1 MFATKSQVLPH
12 MYHFYDQYCVE
23 QAAKSRLRA
32 LPPVDL
38 PVSFD
43 FSSNDYL
50 GLATHPDVVNAAIE
64 AARQCG
70 AGSTGS
76 RLLSGNYRLI
86 ESFERQ
92 IALDKQTEGAVIFS
106 SGYQAN
112 MTVLAS
118 LLSQR
123 VLPAPPIVFFDRLN
137 HSSLYNAMFLS
148 GAEYVLFE
156 RNDMADLRRQ
166 LQQYYVASRPAFIVT
181 ETVHG
186 MEADVLPI
194 ADLLEIAAS
203 YNCFL
208 YLDEAHATGLY
219 GPQGYGLSTT
229 VDLSPVP
236 YMVMGTFSKA
246 IGGAGAYIACN
257 AIMQQFI
264 LNRTTGFIYSTA
276 PSPMSVAAAAQAWRM
291 VPTLAVQRRQVFAMA
306 DLLRQLLRARGI
318 TVMGDGTNIVPVC
331 LGDESGTL
339 ALKQALLDEG
349 MMVSAIRPPTVPTG
363 TSRLR
368 IAINALHDSDSV
380 HQLAQAIV
388 RHVSRPATGC

>member
-1 MFATKSQVLPH
+1 
-12 MYHFYDQYCVE
+12 MYHFYDQYCLE
-23 QAAKSRLRA
+23 QAGKSRLRI
-32 LPPVDL
+32 LPPVDSS
-38 PVSFD
+38 VSLD

-64 AARQCG
+64 AARQYG

-76 RLLSGNYRLI
+76 RLLSGNYKLI
-86 ESFERQ
+86 EAFERQ
-92 IALDKQTEGAVIFS
+92 IARDKHTEAALVFS

-118 LLSQR
+118 LLSRR
-123 VLPAPPIVFFDRLN
+123 VLPAPPLVFFDRLN

-148 GAEYVLFE
+148 GVEYVLFDH
-156 RNDMADLRRQ
+156 NDMDDLRRQ
-166 LQQYYVASRPAFIVT
+166 LQKYRVSSRPAFIVT

-186 MEADVLPI
+186 MEG
-194 ADLLEIAAS
+194 DLLPLAQLVDIAAG

-236 YMVMGTFSKA
+236 HMVMGTFSKA
-246 IGGAGAYIACN
+246 IGGAGAYVACN
-257 AIMQQFI
+257 AVMQQFM
-264 LNRTTGFIYSTA
+264 LNRTAGFIYSTA

-291 VPTLAVQRRQVFAMA
+291 IPALAGQRQQVFAMA
-306 DLLRQLLRARGI
+306 DLLRRMLRANCI

-331 LGDESGTL
+331 LGDESDTL
-339 ALKQALLDEG
+339 ALKKALLEDG

-368 IAINALHDSDSV
+368 IAINALHDRASV
-380 HQLAQAIV
+380 NQLAEGIV
-388 RHVSRPATGC
+388 RHLAAPMAEG

>member
-1 MFATKSQVLPH
+1 

-23 QAAKSRLRA
+23 QAAKSRLRV
-32 LPPVDL
+32 LPPADL
-38 PVSFD
+38 PAALD

-50 GLATHPDVVNAAIE
+50 GLAAHPDVVNAAID
-64 AARQCG
+64 AARQYG

-76 RLLSGNYRLI
+76 RLLSGNYSLI
-86 ESFERQ
+86 ESLERQ
-92 IALDKQTEGAVIFS
+92 IAIGKQTEAALIFS

-118 LLSQR
+118 LLSKR

-148 GAEYVLFE
+148 GVEYVLFD
-156 RNDMADLRRQ
+156 RNDMIDLRRQ
-166 LQQYYVASRPAFIVT
+166 LQQHCVASRPAFIVT

-186 MEADVLPI
+186 MEADRLPL
-194 ADLLEIAAS
+194 AEVVDIAAS

-236 YMVMGTFSKA
+236 HMVMGTFSKA

-257 AIMQQFI
+257 AVMQQFM
-264 LNRTTGFIYSTA
+264 LNRTAGFIYSTA

-291 VPTLAVQRRQVFAMA
+291 IPALAAQREQVFAMA

-331 LGDESGTL
+331 LGDEAGTL
-339 ALKQALLDEG
+339 ALKKALLDEG

-368 IAINALHDSDSV
+368 VALNAGHDSDSV
-380 HQLAQAIV
+380 SRLAQAIA
-388 RHVSRPATGC
+388 RHVSGPAARG

>member
-1 MFATKSQVLPH
+1 

-32 LPPVDL
+32 LPQVDL
-38 PVSFD
+38 PVSLD

-76 RLLSGNYRLI
+76 RLLSGNYSLI

-92 IALDKQTEGAVIFS
+92 IAQSKHTEAALIFS

-123 VLPAPPIVFFDRLN
+123 VLPAAPIVFFDRLN

-166 LQQYYVASRPAFIVT
+166 LQKYRVASRPAFIVT

-186 MEADVLPI
+186 MEADLLPI
-194 ADLLEIAAS
+194 ADVVDIAAS

-236 YMVMGTFSKA
+236 HMVMGTFSKA

-257 AIMQQFI
+257 TIMQQFM
-264 LNRTTGFIYSTA
+264 LNRTAGFIYSTA
-276 PSPMSVAAAAQAWRM
+276 PSPMSVAAAAKAWSM
-291 VPTLAVQRRQVFAMA
+291 VPALAAQRQQVFAMA

-331 LGDESGTL
+331 LGDESDTL
-339 ALKQALLDEG
+339 ALKKVLLEEG

-380 HQLAQAIV
+380 NQLAQAIV
-388 RHVSRPATGC
+388 QHLSRPATRG

>member
-92 IALDKQTEGAVIFS
+92 IALDKQTEAAVIFS

-123 VLPAPPIVFFDRLN
+123 VLPAPPIVFLTGSITPVSITRCFYRGPNMCYSSATTWPTCAVSCNSIMWPPGPRL
-137 HSSLYNAMFLS
+137 S
-148 GAEYVLFE
+148 
-156 RNDMADLRRQ
+156 
-166 LQQYYVASRPAFIVT
+166 
-181 ETVHG
+181 
-186 MEADVLPI
+186 
-194 ADLLEIAAS
+194 
-203 YNCFL
+203 
-208 YLDEAHATGLY
+208 
-219 GPQGYGLSTT
+219 
-229 VDLSPVP
+229 
-236 YMVMGTFSKA
+236 
-246 IGGAGAYIACN
+246 
-257 AIMQQFI
+257 
-264 LNRTTGFIYSTA
+264 
-276 PSPMSVAAAAQAWRM
+276 
-291 VPTLAVQRRQVFAMA
+291 
-306 DLLRQLLRARGI
+306 
-318 TVMGDGTNIVPVC
+318 
-331 LGDESGTL
+331 
-339 ALKQALLDEG
+339 
-349 MMVSAIRPPTVPTG
+349 
-363 TSRLR
+363 
-368 IAINALHDSDSV
+368 
-380 HQLAQAIV
+380 
-388 RHVSRPATGC
+388 

>member
-1 MFATKSQVLPH
+1 
-12 MYHFYDQYCVE
+12 MYRFYDQYCVE
-23 QAAKSRLRA
+23 QDAKSRLRA

-38 PVSFD
+38 PVSLD

-50 GLATHPDVVNAAIE
+50 GLATHPDVVNAAIA
-64 AARQCG
+64 AARQYG

-76 RLLSGNYRLI
+76 RLLSGNYSLI

-92 IALDKQTEGAVIFS
+92 IAQSKHTEAALIFN

-166 LQQYYVASRPAFIVT
+166 LQTHCVASRPAFIVT

-186 MEADVLPI
+186 MEADLLPI
-194 ADLLEIAAS
+194 AQVVDIAAS

-219 GPQGYGLSTT
+219 GSQGYGLSTT

-236 YMVMGTFSKA
+236 HMVMGTFSKA

-257 AIMQQFI
+257 TVMHRFM
-264 LNRTTGFIYSTA
+264 LNRTAGFIYSTA

-291 VPTLAVQRRQVFAMA
+291 VPTLAAQRQQVFALA
-306 DLLRQLLRARGI
+306 DLLRQLLRDRGI

-331 LGDESGTL
+331 LGDESDTL
-339 ALKQALLDEG
+339 ALKQALQQEG

-368 IAINALHDSDSV
+368 IAINALHDSAGV
-380 HQLAQAIV
+380 NRLAQTIV
-388 RHVSRPATGC
+388 QHLSRPGTRG

>member
-1 MFATKSQVLPH
+1 
-12 MYHFYDQYCVE
+12 MYHFYNQYCAE

-32 LPPVDL
+32 LPSVDR

-70 AGSTGS
+70 VGSTGS

-92 IALDKQTEGAVIFS
+92 IAQSKQTEAAVVFS

-118 LLSQR
+118 LLSRR

-148 GAEYVLFE
+148 GAQYVLFE
-156 RNDMADLRRQ
+156 RNDMDDLRRQ
-166 LQQYYVASRPAFIVT
+166 LQKYCVASRPAFIVT

-186 MEADVLPI
+186 MEGDLLPI
-194 ADLLEIAAS
+194 AQVVDLAAS

-229 VDLSPVP
+229 VDLSLVP
-236 YMVMGTFSKA
+236 HIVMGTFSKA

-257 AIMQQFI
+257 AVMQQFI
-264 LNRTTGFIYSTA
+264 LNRTAGFIYSTA
-276 PSPMSVAAAAQAWRM
+276 PSPVSVAAAAQAWSM
-291 VPTLAVQRRQVFAMA
+291 IPSLAAQRQQAFSLA
-306 DLLRQLLRARGI
+306 DLLRRLLRACGVV
-318 TVMGDGTNIVPVC
+318 VMGDGTNIVPVC
-331 LGDESGTL
+331 LGDECATL
-339 ALKQALLDEG
+339 ALKNALLNEG

-368 IAINALHDSDSV
+368 IAINARHDSQCV
-380 HQLAQAIV
+380 NQLARAIAQ
-388 RHVSRPATGC
+388 HVSLPAAGG

>member
-1 MFATKSQVLPH
+1 

-38 PVSFD
+38 PVSLD

-76 RLLSGNYRLI
+76 RLLSGNYSLI

-92 IALDKQTEGAVIFS
+92 IAQSKHTEAALIFS

-166 LQQYYVASRPAFIVT
+166 LQKYRLASRPAFIVT

-186 MEADVLPI
+186 MEADLLPI
-194 ADLLEIAAS
+194 ADVVDIAAS
-203 YNCFL
+203 YDCFL

-236 YMVMGTFSKA
+236 HMVMGTFSKA

-257 AIMQQFI
+257 AIMQQFM
-264 LNRTTGFIYSTA
+264 LNRTAGFIYSTA
-276 PSPMSVAAAAQAWRM
+276 PSPMSVAAAAQAWSM
-291 VPTLAVQRRQVFAMA
+291 VPALAAQRQQIFAMA

-331 LGDESGTL
+331 LGDESDTL
-339 ALKQALLDEG
+339 ALKRALQQEG

-380 HQLAQAIV
+380 NQLAQAIAQ
-388 RHVSRPATGC
+388 HSSGPAREC

>member
-1 MFATKSQVLPH
+1 

-23 QAAKSRLRA
+23 QANKSRLRA

-38 PVSFD
+38 PVSLD

-76 RLLSGNYRLI
+76 RLLSGNYSLI

-92 IALDKQTEGAVIFS
+92 IAQSKHTEAALIFS

-118 LLSQR
+118 LLSKR

-166 LQQYYVASRPAFIVT
+166 LQKYRLASRPAFIVT

-186 MEADVLPI
+186 MEADLLPI
-194 ADLLEIAAS
+194 ADVVDIAAS

-229 VDLSPVP
+229 VDLAPVP
-236 YMVMGTFSKA
+236 HMVMGTFSKA

-257 AIMQQFI
+257 AVMQQFI
-264 LNRTTGFIYSTA
+264 LNRTAGFIYSTA
-276 PSPMSVAAAAQAWRM
+276 PSPMSVAAAAQAWSM
-291 VPTLAVQRRQVFAMA
+291 VPALAAQRQQVFAMA

-331 LGDESGTL
+331 LGDEFGTL
-339 ALKQALLDEG
+339 ALKNALLDEG

-368 IAINALHDSDSV
+368 IAINALHDSHSV
-380 HQLAQAIV
+380 NQLAQAIAQHLP
-388 RHVSRPATGC
+388 RSAAGG

>member
-1 MFATKSQVLPH
+1 

-38 PVSFD
+38 PVSLD

-76 RLLSGNYRLI
+76 RLLSGNYSLI

-92 IALDKQTEGAVIFS
+92 IAQSKHTEAALIFS

-156 RNDMADLRRQ
+156 RNDMGDLRRQ
-166 LQQYYVASRPAFIVT
+166 LQKYRVASRPAFIVT

-186 MEADVLPI
+186 MEADLLPI
-194 ADLLEIAAS
+194 ADVVDIAAS
-203 YNCFL
+203 YDCFL

-229 VDLSPVP
+229 IDLSPVP
-236 YMVMGTFSKA
+236 HMVMGTFSKA

-257 AIMQQFI
+257 AIMQQFM
-264 LNRTTGFIYSTA
+264 LNRTAGFIYSTA
-276 PSPMSVAAAAQAWRM
+276 PSPMSVAAAAQAWNM
-291 VPTLAVQRRQVFAMA
+291 VPALAAQRQQVFAMA
-306 DLLRQLLRARGI
+306 GLLRQLLRARGI

-331 LGDESGTL
+331 LGDESDTL
-339 ALKQALLDEG
+339 ALKKALQQEG

-368 IAINALHDSDSV
+368 IAINALHDSESV
-380 HQLAQAIV
+380 NRLGQAIAQ
-388 RHVSRPATGC
+388 HLSRSAPRG

>member
-1 MFATKSQVLPH
+1 

-38 PVSFD
+38 PVSLD

-76 RLLSGNYRLI
+76 RLLSGNYSLI

-92 IALDKQTEGAVIFS
+92 IAQSKHTEAALIFS

-156 RNDMADLRRQ
+156 RNDMGDLRRQ
-166 LQQYYVASRPAFIVT
+166 LQKYRVASRPAFIVT

-186 MEADVLPI
+186 MEADLLPI
-194 ADLLEIAAS
+194 ADVVDIAAS
-203 YNCFL
+203 YDCFL

-236 YMVMGTFSKA
+236 HMVMGTFSKA

-257 AIMQQFI
+257 AIMQQFM
-264 LNRTTGFIYSTA
+264 LNRTAGFIYSTA
-276 PSPMSVAAAAQAWRM
+276 PSPMSVAAAAQAWNM
-291 VPTLAVQRRQVFAMA
+291 VPALAAQRQQVFAMA
-306 DLLRQLLRARGI
+306 GLLRQLLRARGI

-331 LGDESGTL
+331 LGDESDTL
-339 ALKQALLDEG
+339 ALKKALQQEG

-368 IAINALHDSDSV
+368 IAINALHDSESV
-380 HQLAQAIV
+380 NRLGQAIV
-388 RHVSRPATGC
+388 QHLSSSAPRG